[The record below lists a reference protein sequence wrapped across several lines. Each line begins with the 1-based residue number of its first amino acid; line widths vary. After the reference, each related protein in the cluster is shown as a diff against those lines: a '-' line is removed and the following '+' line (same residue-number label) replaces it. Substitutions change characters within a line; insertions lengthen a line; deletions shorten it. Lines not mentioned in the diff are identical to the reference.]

1 MIALY
6 RAPMLGQRQAS
17 AGVRTRSVLLPSRS
31 KRTGGPEAMQVQCNA
46 ASTSASGLWQA
57 SAIAAVQ
64 QQPAFQL
71 AASVVAACQQFVN
84 MARQRFHQA
93 FPQLQNVDQQ
103 DVKQQLMQLYKNMR
117 LMAFLILPLARV
129 SQESLSAVYAR
140 TFEKAAF
147 GFAKMYVFC
156 LFMRVLLSW
165 FPGIDWNAQPW
176 TFLRLITEPYLQI
189 YRGILPPLF
198 GQLDFTPLFGFL
210 ILQDVVEV
218 MAPTYTMGLHD
229 VDTSTKWTT
238 SDVMC
243 YFDGF

>member
-1 MIALY
+1 
-6 RAPMLGQRQAS
+6 MLGQRQA
-17 AGVRTRSVLLPSRS
+17 AVRTGSPLLQKVSRTPVVLKRRSGVL
-31 KRTGGPEAMQVQCNA
+31 QVQCNA
-46 ASTSASGLWQA
+46 AAASWQA

-64 QQPAFQL
+64 QQPVFQL
-71 AASVVAACQQFVN
+71 AASVIGACQQFINV
-84 MARQRFHQA
+84 ARDKFSQA
-93 FPQLQNVDQQ
+93 FPQLQNVDKQEA
-103 DVKQQLMQLYKNMR
+103 KQQLMLLYRNMR
-117 LMAFLILPLARV
+117 AMAFLVLPLARV

-210 ILQDVVEV
+210 ILQDIVEV

-229 VDTSTKWTT
+229 VDTSTRWTT

>member
-1 MIALY
+1 MLLAGKLPVGLAQR
-6 RAPMLGQRQAS
+6 RAAS
-17 AGVRTRSVLLPSRS
+17 ARSVLVRPRQCRRL
-31 KRTGGPEAMQVQCNA
+31 AMRQGVATC
-46 ASTSASGLWQA
+46 SSGSPQWPTQLA
-57 SAIAAVQ
+57 SAIQ
-64 QQPAFQL
+64 QQPVVLL
-71 AASVVAACQQFVN
+71 ACRAAVVCLRLVSAMRDGFS
-84 MARQRFHQA
+84 RA
-93 FPQLQNVDQQ
+93 FPQLQGVSNEDLR
-103 DVKQQLMQLYKNMR
+103 QQLARGAARAAAVLV
-117 LMAFLILPLARV
+117 LPLARA
-129 SQESLSAVYAR
+129 STESLTAVYAR

-147 GFAKMYVFC
+147 GFAKMYLFL

-218 MAPTYTMGLHD
+218 MAPTYTMGLHV
-229 VDTSTKWTT
+229 VDTSTRWTT

-243 YFDGF
+243 YLDGF

>member
-1 MIALY
+1 
-6 RAPMLGQRQAS
+6 MLGQRQA
-17 AGVRTRSVLLPSRS
+17 AVRTGSPLLQKVSRTPVVLKRRSGVL
-31 KRTGGPEAMQVQCNA
+31 QVQCNA
-46 ASTSASGLWQA
+46 AAASWQA

-64 QQPAFQL
+64 QQPVFQL
-71 AASVVAACQQFVN
+71 AASVIGACQQFINV
-84 MARQRFHQA
+84 ARNKFSQA
-93 FPQLQNVDQQ
+93 FPQLQNVDKQEA
-103 DVKQQLMQLYKNMR
+103 KQQLMLLYRNMR
-117 LMAFLILPLARV
+117 AMAFLVLPLARV

-210 ILQDVVEV
+210 ILQDIVEV

-229 VDTSTKWTT
+229 VDTSTRWTT